1 MYPGR
6 AHDFLQ
12 KFEKVTKE
20 PYSYLVVDLKP
31 ETHEWRRLC
40 TNVFEEE
47 ASDDMQTD
55 RTIPVEDTDPDR
67 MDTLEDDILSD
78 QMHTTD
84 DDVQSDQMDSL
95 AVDPLSTT
103 SDSLR
108 LRIDVLGT
116 GIEKKKDEAEEEKEE
131 EEEHP
136 DLLACRPC
144 GLVFARA

>member
-1 MYPGR
+1 ME
-6 AHDFLQ
+6 D
-12 KFEKVTKE
+12 TKE

-108 LRIDVLGT
+108 LRTDVLGT